1 LKPALKPQAS
11 YRRHI
16 KFNQRIIIVKN
27 KLALIALSVQKIN
40 RRHIHLIFVVLTLS
54 MLVLGAGAPSEGG
67 STGH

>member
-1 LKPALKPQAS
+1 M
-11 YRRHI
+11 
-16 KFNQRIIIVKN
+16 KN

-40 RRHIHLIFVVLTLS
+40 RRHIHLIFVVITLS